1 MMGAF
6 LDLLHKKIKCRQN
19 LQRLPIRAAN
29 GGLTVASFFVTTPIY
44 YVNAKPHLGH
54 AYTTIVGD
62 AFSRFHKCIGVDSLF
77 LTGTDEHG
85 DKIVQAAEKAG
96 LDTQA
101 FTDGISAQFQQLWV
115 DMHICNDKFVR
126 TSSAQ
131 HKDSVQNFLQKVYD
145 AGDIYFGEFG
155 GHYCYGCERFYT
167 EKELEDGV
175 CPQHLTK
182 PEFISEKNYFFKMS
196 KYLPWLKQYI
206 QDNPTFIRPERYRN
220 EVLAMLEGAVLD
232 DLCISRPKSRLTWG
246 IELPFDTDYVCYVWF
261 DALLSYLSPL
271 GMPDGDEFKK
281 FWPGQHLVA
290 KDILKPHAIF
300 WPTMLKSA
308 GLPLYKHLNVH
319 GYWLVRDTKMSKSL
333 GNVID
338 PLQMGQQFG
347 LDAFRYFLLREM
359 NFGSDASFSEEA
371 LITRINADLSNSFGN
386 LFSRVLSMNAKYFN
400 STVPTPL
407 AEFEADAA
415 IRSMG
420 TEAMQN
426 FVQLFSQ
433 ARFSQAIDSLWEF
446 VRSLNKYVDT
456 EAPWA
461 LAKQGN
467 MERLTAVMYTLIESL
482 HKVALFIWP
491 VMPKTSATLLT
502 QLGTTA
508 TEHTPPCTNLN
519 EEALNWGTFK
529 TNTSIAETS
538 NVFPRV
544 ENTKTQNK
552 EKQDKIKNITS
563 DSKTKQDKTKDMQN
577 QDNAAKK
584 QENAEL
590 QSQPTSPLSFD
601 DFKKVEIRVGTISNA
616 EKHPNADKLLCL
628 EINLGEEKPRQILS
642 GLAEF
647 FAPADI
653 INKQVCVVTNLAPRK
668 IRGLISHG
676 MVLTAEKDGKLELLG
691 VHGEVPNGSLV
702 S

>member
-1 MMGAF
+1 M
-6 LDLLHKKIKCRQN
+6 K
-19 LQRLPIRAAN
+19 
-29 GGLTVASFFVTTPIY
+29 SFFVTTPIY

-54 AYTTIVGD
+54 AYTTIVAD
-62 AFSRFHKCIGVDSLF
+62 AFTRFHKCIGVDSIF

-96 LDTQA
+96 LETQA
-101 FTDGISAQFQQLWV
+101 FTDEISAQFQKLWS
-115 DMHICNDKFVR
+115 DMHIYHDKFVR
-126 TSSAQ
+126 TSSPE
-131 HKDSVQNFLQKVYD
+131 HKESVQKFLQKVYD

-167 EKELEDGV
+167 EKELEDGF

-206 QDNPTFIRPERYRN
+206 LDNPDFIRPERYRN
-220 EVLAMLEGAVLD
+220 EVLAMLDGAVLD

-261 DALLSYLSPL
+261 DALLSYLSSL
-271 GMPDGDEFKK
+271 GMPDGEEYMK

-386 LFSRVLSMNAKYFN
+386 LFSRVLSMNAKYF
-400 STVPTPL
+400 SGLVPTAL
-407 AEFEADAA
+407 ADFEADATLRA
-415 IRSMG
+415 IG
-420 TEAMQN
+420 TESMQN
-426 FVQLFSQ
+426 FIQLFGQ
-433 ARFSQAIDSLWEF
+433 ARFSQAIDALWDF
-446 VRSLNKYVDT
+446 VRAMNKYVDT

-467 MERLTAVMYTLIESL
+467 MERLTSVMYTLIESL
-482 HKVALFIWP
+482 HKVALYIWP
-491 VMPKTSATLLT
+491 IMPKTSAALLA
-502 QLGTTA
+502 QLGTEA
-508 TEHTPPCTNLN
+508 SEDTPPCVDLAA
-519 EEALNWGTFK
+519 EATSWGSFK
-529 TNTSIAETS
+529 TGISIAEAS
-538 NVFPRV
+538 NTFPRIESV
-544 ENTKTQNK
+544 QPTDKEKKNKAQNA
-552 EKQDKIKNITS
+552 EVNDTRKQDKSQNAKQAPAASVEQNEQ
-563 DSKTKQDKTKDMQN
+563 SK
-577 QDNAAKK
+577 
-584 QENAEL
+584 AEAIAEVD
-590 QSQPTSPLSFD
+590 FN
-601 DFKKVEIRVGTISNA
+601 DFKKVDMRVGTICIA
-616 EKHPNADKLLCL
+616 EKHPNADKLLRL
-628 EINLGEEKPRQILS
+628 EIDLGEESPRQILS

-647 FAPADI
+647 FDPADLVG
-653 INKQVCVVTNLAPRK
+653 KQVCVVTNLAPRK
-668 IRGLISHG
+668 IRGLVSHG

-691 VHGEVPNGSLV
+691 VHAAMPNGSYI